1 MGGASTWPRRPYRD
15 EGDPTLALSR
25 GSWGDVL
32 GSGGLHFQSGDQTL
46 LAVIVGAVLATLGGF
61 VATQLEAV
69 MRRRER
75 ERAAALLFGEILSV
89 LELITVMANE
99 ARGRG
104 EPYGPLTMR
113 LLRAVRRE
121 IETYDRNR
129 EALYD
134 LRDAKVRGQIHALM
148 VRVTLALEG
157 VADATAQIALAETA
171 TAAPGLDGPARAEAM
186 ARLEALLENREGAF
200 DFAVEAV
207 GRVPPIVAILQPLAK
222 QTFGVY
228 ASVVRGP

>member
-1 MGGASTWPRRPYRD
+1 LGGVH
-15 EGDPTLALSR
+15 L
-25 GSWGDVL
+25 
-32 GSGGLHFQSGDQTL
+32 QSGDQTL

-89 LELITVMANE
+89 LELITVMAND

-134 LRDAKVRGQIHALM
+134 LRDAKMRGQIHALM

-157 VADATAQIALAETA
+157 VADATAQIALAEDA
-171 TAAPGLDGPARAEAM
+171 TAMPGLDGPARAAAM
-186 ARLEALLENREGAF
+186 ARLEALLENRESAF

-207 GRVPPIVAILQPLAK
+207 GRVPPIVTVLQPLAK

>member
-1 MGGASTWPRRPYRD
+1 
-15 EGDPTLALSR
+15 
-25 GSWGDVL
+25 
-32 GSGGLHFQSGDQTL
+32 
-46 LAVIVGAVLATLGGF
+46 
-61 VATQLEAV
+61 

-157 VADATAQIALAETA
+157 VADATAQIALAEA
-171 TAAPGLDGPARAEAM
+171 GAAAPGLDGPARAEAM
-186 ARLEALLENREGAF
+186 GRLEALLENREGAF

-207 GRVPPIVAILQPLAK
+207 SRVPPIVAVLQPLAK

>member
-1 MGGASTWPRRPYRD
+1 
-15 EGDPTLALSR
+15 
-25 GSWGDVL
+25 V
-32 GSGGLHFQSGDQTL
+32 SGGLHFQSGEETL
-46 LAVIVGAVLATLGGF
+46 WAVVIGAVLATLGGF
-61 VATQLEAV
+61 AATQLEAI

-75 ERAAALLFGEILSV
+75 ERSAALLFGEILSV
-89 LELITVMANE
+89 LDLITTMANE

-113 LLRAVRRE
+113 LLRAVGRE

-134 LRDAKVRGQIHALM
+134 LRNAKVRSQIHALM
-148 VRVTLALEG
+148 VRITLALEG
-157 VADATAQIALAETA
+157 VSDATSQIALADS
-171 TAAPGLDGPARAEAM
+171 AAGVTGLDDGARGRTL
-186 ARLEALLENREGAF
+186 ARLDELFEAREAAF
-200 DFAVEAV
+200 DFAVETVA
-207 GRVPPIVAILQPLAK
+207 GVPPIVAVLQPLAK

>member
-1 MGGASTWPRRPYRD
+1 VGP
-15 EGDPTLALSR
+15 
-25 GSWGDVL
+25 
-32 GSGGLHFQSGDQTL
+32 GGLHYQSSGQETL
-46 LAVIVGAVLATLGGF
+46 WAVVIGAVLATLGGF
-61 VATQLEAV
+61 VATQLEAF

-75 ERAAALLFGEILSV
+75 ERGAALLFGEILSV
-89 LELITVMANE
+89 LELMTVMANE

-104 EPYGPLTMR
+104 EPYGPFTMR
-113 LLRAVRRE
+113 LVRAVQRE

-157 VADATAQIALAETA
+157 VTDTSSRIALAETA
-171 TAAPGLDGPARAEAM
+171 AAALGPDHPARAEAM
-186 ARLEALLENREGAF
+186 TRLETLLNVRETAF
-200 DFAVEAV
+200 DFAVETA
-207 GRVPPIVAILQPLAK
+207 GRSPPIIAALRPLAK
-222 QTFGVY
+222 QDFGIY